1 MPDARNALAPS
12 GRRKRSPSRRDCIL
26 RCEAALA
33 VLAFLFSGCYGDFGR
48 PRPTIFNADRSYRLG
63 AEAAAS
69 LAIPPSAYQLT
80 DDESAMR
87 DLAYALIRPPYSRER
102 WIVILG
108 EFYRLGAVPYYG
120 EVYDYAAY
128 AAKLLSLPS
137 RSPTSRYQRLI
148 DDIRN
153 DFERMGQ
160 FVPYAAR
167 VADMDRKRE
176 QSLAYV
182 TAPTVGEIANA
193 QARVA
198 GNAVILAWVQ
208 KCLGERAAAYRYV
221 LERLVIA
228 SPSDKALEAERLLT
242 ELQRRIPAMYVGW
255 GPVVPV
261 AAGK

>member
-1 MPDARNALAPS
+1 VPDARNALAPS

-108 EFYRLGAVPYYG
+108 EFYRGAV
-120 EVYDYAAY
+120 
-128 AAKLLSLPS
+128 L
-137 RSPTSRYQRLI
+137 
-148 DDIRN
+148 
-153 DFERMGQ
+153 
-160 FVPYAAR
+160 
-167 VADMDRKRE
+167 
-176 QSLAYV
+176 
-182 TAPTVGEIANA
+182 
-193 QARVA
+193 
-198 GNAVILAWVQ
+198 
-208 KCLGERAAAYRYV
+208 
-221 LERLVIA
+221 
-228 SPSDKALEAERLLT
+228 
-242 ELQRRIPAMYVGW
+242 RRGL
-255 GPVVPV
+255 
-261 AAGK
+261 